1 VDKPVDG
8 VLAKV
13 SPDRR
18 RFVQTLIGLA
28 GYGVPAVRSFVMATA
43 IGPVLSAQVSTTHAP
58 TTTLPSW
65 RPRPNHLVG

>member
-8 VLAKV
+8 VLARV

-28 GYGVPAVRSFVMATA
+28 GYGVPTVRSFIMATA
-43 IGPVLSAQVSTTHAP
+43 IGPVLSAFVTTTPVP
-58 TTTLPSW
+58 TTTPSW
-65 RPRPNHLVG
+65 RPRPNNVG